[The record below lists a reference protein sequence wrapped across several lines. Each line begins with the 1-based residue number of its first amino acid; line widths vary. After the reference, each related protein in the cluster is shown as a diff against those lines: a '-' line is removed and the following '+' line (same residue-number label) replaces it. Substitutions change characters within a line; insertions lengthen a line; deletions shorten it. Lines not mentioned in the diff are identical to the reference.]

1 MYQTL
6 RNLRQKIVML
16 KIKLQPYT
24 MNIIFIYNQYFNKMD
39 KLLLNSVDTLGS
51 VVSTYIVGLI
61 SLIIIGVSLLIIL
74 YRIVKWMSRLDD
86 MMTSLVAQTYI
97 QQQKEKE
104 EAEGNDKNSLISIDD
119 SSEIIEAKDA
129 TKVKKDD
136 KNDNGGY
143 YAQIDSSGDYAKIGS
158 SGDAAQIGSTG
169 YAAKIGSSGDA
180 AKIDSSGYAA
190 QIGSSGYAA
199 QIGSTG
205 YAAQIGSSGD
215 AAKIDS
221 SGDAAKIDSTGDY
234 AQIGSTGDYAQIGS
248 TGYAAQIGSSG
259 DAAKI
264 DSSGDAAK
272 IDSTGD
278 YAQIGSSGYAAQ
290 IGSSGEHS
298 VVMAAGHNSIAKAK
312 IGSWITLAEWEYNDG
327 VWVPICVKT
336 EQVDGERIKADT
348 FYKLIDGEFKEVD
361 G

>member
-1 MYQTL
+1 
-6 RNLRQKIVML
+6 
-16 KIKLQPYT
+16 
-24 MNIIFIYNQYFNKMD
+24 MD
-39 KLLLNSVDTLGS
+39 KLLLNGVGTLGS
-51 VVSTYIVGLI
+51 VGSTYIVGLI
-61 SLIIIGVSLLIIL
+61 SFIIIGVSLLIIL

-143 YAQIDSSGDYAKIGS
+143 S
-158 SGDAAQIGSTG
+158 
-169 YAAKIGSSGDA
+169 
-180 AKIDSSGYAA
+180 
-190 QIGSSGYAA
+190 
-199 QIGSTG
+199 
-205 YAAQIGSSGD
+205 
-215 AAKIDS
+215 
-221 SGDAAKIDSTGDY
+221 
-234 AQIGSTGDYAQIGS
+234 
-248 TGYAAQIGSSG
+248 
-259 DAAKI
+259 
-264 DSSGDAAK
+264 
-272 IDSTGD
+272 
-278 YAQIGSSGYAAQ
+278 AQ

-312 IGSWITLAEWEYNDG
+312 IGSWIILAEWEYNDG

>member
-24 MNIIFIYNQYFNKMD
+24 MNIIFIYNQHFNKMD

-143 YAQIDSSGDYAKIGS
+143 SAQIDSSGDYAKI
-158 SGDAAQIGSTG
+158 D
-169 YAAKIGSSGDA
+169 
-180 AKIDSSGYAA
+180 
-190 QIGSSGYAA
+190 
-199 QIGSTG
+199 
-205 YAAQIGSSGD
+205 
-215 AAKIDS
+215 
-221 SGDAAKIDSTGDY
+221 
-234 AQIGSTGDYAQIGS
+234 
-248 TGYAAQIGSSG
+248 
-259 DAAKI
+259 
-264 DSSGDAAK
+264 
-272 IDSTGD
+272 
-278 YAQIGSSGYAAQ
+278 SSGYAAQ

>member
-1 MYQTL
+1 
-6 RNLRQKIVML
+6 ML

-143 YAQIDSSGDYAKIGS
+143 SAQIDSSGDYAKIGS
-158 SGDAAQIGSTG
+158 SGDAAKIGSSGDYAQIGSSGDYAQIGSTG
-169 YAAKIGSSGDA
+169 YAAKIGSSG
-180 AKIDSSGYAA
+180 YAA

-199 QIGSTG
+199 
-205 YAAQIGSSGD
+205 
-215 AAKIDS
+215 KIDS
-221 SGDAAKIDSTGDY
+221 SGDYAKID
-234 AQIGSTGDYAQIGS
+234 
-248 TGYAAQIGSSG
+248 
-259 DAAKI
+259 
-264 DSSGDAAK
+264 
-272 IDSTGD
+272 
-278 YAQIGSSGYAAQ
+278 SSGYAAQ

>member
-143 YAQIDSSGDYAKIGS
+143 SAQIDSSGDYA
-158 SGDAAQIGSTG
+158 Q
-169 YAAKIGSSGDA
+169 
-180 AKIDSSGYAA
+180 IDSSGYAA
-190 QIGSSGYAA
+190 QIGSSGDVAKIDNSGDAA

-205 YAAQIGSSGD
+205 DYAKIGSSGD
-215 AAKIDS
+215 AAKI
-221 SGDAAKIDSTGDY
+221 
-234 AQIGSTGDYAQIGS
+234 
-248 TGYAAQIGSSG
+248 
-259 DAAKI
+259 
-264 DSSGDAAK
+264 
-272 IDSTGD
+272 
-278 YAQIGSSGYAAQ
+278 GSSGYAAK

>member
-1 MYQTL
+1 
-6 RNLRQKIVML
+6 ML

-143 YAQIDSSGDYAKIGS
+143 SAQIDSSGDYAKIGS
-158 SGDAAQIGSTG
+158 SGDAAKIGSSGDYAQIGSTG
-169 YAAKIGSSGDA
+169 YAAKIGSSG
-180 AKIDSSGYAA
+180 YAA

-199 QIGSTG
+199 
-205 YAAQIGSSGD
+205 
-215 AAKIDS
+215 KIDS
-221 SGDAAKIDSTGDY
+221 SGDYAKID
-234 AQIGSTGDYAQIGS
+234 
-248 TGYAAQIGSSG
+248 
-259 DAAKI
+259 
-264 DSSGDAAK
+264 
-272 IDSTGD
+272 
-278 YAQIGSSGYAAQ
+278 SSGYAAQ